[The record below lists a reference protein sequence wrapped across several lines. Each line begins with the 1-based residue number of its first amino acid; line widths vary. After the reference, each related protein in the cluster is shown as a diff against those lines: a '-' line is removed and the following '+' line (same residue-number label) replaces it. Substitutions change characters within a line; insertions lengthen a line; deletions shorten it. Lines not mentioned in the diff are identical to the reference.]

1 VLRFVCLATQDDFSH
16 EIKRFILLRT
26 MIDVTVKEMVL
37 PQCLQFTVRILQ

>member
-1 VLRFVCLATQDDFSH
+1 
-16 EIKRFILLRT
+16 